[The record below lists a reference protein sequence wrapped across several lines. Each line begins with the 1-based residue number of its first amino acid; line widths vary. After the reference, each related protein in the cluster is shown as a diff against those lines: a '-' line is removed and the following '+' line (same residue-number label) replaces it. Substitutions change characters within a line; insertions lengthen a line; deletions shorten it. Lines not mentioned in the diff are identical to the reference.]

1 MKATTCEETQNTD
14 LQLEMPAAVLL
25 AALLSSYRFPLA
37 RRRAPAVRLCDDAVS
52 ATEAAEFLGL
62 DAASSRDVAAYLK
75 RGQTLLGEQ
84 VALLPPAVAPS
95 KSGAL
100 GDALELTCLKLA
112 QLGATVTLLADKGAS
127 IDHENWHGDTP
138 LALAASN
145 GHVETVTLLV
155 EKGASIGPENKDG
168 DIRLITAIRGG
179 HAGLATQLIRQ
190 GASLPRRVNDD
201 QVLLALVVE
210 AEAADASGHGA

>member
-1 MKATTCEETQNTD
+1 
-14 LQLEMPAAVLL
+14 MPAAVLL
-25 AALLSSYRFPLA
+25 AVLSSYRFPLGDPPSRQA
-37 RRRAPAVRLCDDAVS
+37 AAYRRSSYRRAPAVRLCDDAVS

-112 QLGATVTLLADKGAS
+112 QLGATVTLLADSPNILVAWRARVRYPRCS
-127 IDHENWHGDTP
+127 V
-138 LALAASN
+138 ALAN
-145 GHVETVTLLV
+145 VTDPHSLAYALHGKAAVVVGAPLSEQATEALVSVLSGRVSAESLL
-155 EKGASIGPENKDG
+155 GPG
-168 DIRLITAIRGG
+168 P
-179 HAGLATQLIRQ
+179 Q
-190 GASLPRRVNDD
+190 RRVV
-201 QVLLALVVE
+201 VLRRPPRPVDSNLNPRA
-210 AEAADASGHGA
+210 